1 MKRTWWLPVALVF
14 TIGIALCV
22 GRYGT
27 DIHALMEAIFLQKEG
42 VVHALVW
49 NLRLPRIVLVCISG
63 AALAVSGIIFQTVFQ
78 NPLAS
83 GDVIGASS
91 GCSLG
96 AAAAILLSLSSWGVE
111 ISAFIGGLCSVIL
124 TFLLASRIR
133 GNRILNLVIAG
144 LILQAVTT
152 SLMMGLKII
161 ADPQTQLAGIEYWLM
176 GGFSDANWQG
186 VILSLGICIP
196 TLCLLYGN
204 RWKIQQLA
212 YGEEAKT
219 LGIHVPRIRTLALV
233 GATLLVSSVISVAGI
248 VSWVGLLIP
257 HVLRL
262 AYRKPL
268 SNMMGVTMVS
278 GALFLLVCD
287 TLARSITSIEIP
299 ISILTSLAG
308 ALTLLVLFV
317 KGRLHV

>member
-1 MKRTWWLPVALVF
+1 MVKGSNYLETLSKVRTVVF
-14 TIGIALCV
+14 DKT
-22 GRYGT
+22 GT
-27 DIHALMEAIFLQKEG
+27 LTQGVFEVNDIHHNEIENKKLIEY
-42 VVHALVW
+42 
-49 NLRLPRIVLVCISG
+49 
-63 AALAVSGIIFQTVFQ
+63 AALAES
-78 NPLAS
+78 
-83 GDVIGASS
+83 ASS
-91 GCSLG
+91 HPISKSLQ
-96 AAAAILLSLSSWGVE
+96 
-111 ISAFIGGLCSVIL
+111 
-124 TFLLASRIR
+124 R
-133 GNRILNLVIAG
+133 
-144 LILQAVTT
+144 
-152 SLMMGLKII
+152 
-161 ADPQTQLAGIEYWLM
+161 
-176 GGFSDANWQG
+176 
-186 VILSLGICIP
+186 
-196 TLCLLYGN
+196 
-204 RWKIQQLA
+204 A